1 MKYNFKIKPCYTWKD
16 EYNLPCESK
25 WSKRAKF
32 CFLNGLNW
40 SLFDR
45 NKDIKQLVDINSNQF
60 FDNFPQELVQNL
72 SQNIRICPKCIKYG
86 YHSDIHQLPEL
97 RTCFIHK
104 NSSLI
109 TIDKQKEEQSKSGTY
124 EFADIKIE
132 DIISNN
138 YKCELDNY
146 FKSREQIAPKYIKII
161 YPKKEYTKTGRI
173 KVYNSTKNVIRNLY
187 FLIDNTSMSKC
198 NRIFSVNI
206 KDVHD
211 ENYKIAEKIINS
223 IDKDKLISLKDKE
236 DTLNESIKR
245 IILSSNSNI
254 PNMMYPEPLGLCF
267 IKIIYDIIDKFFDN
281 KKEWESYISTII
293 NKNIANLKELCI
305 LKLSFAITALS
316 ITNICSINACYMLD
330 SRKWIKAG
338 YKCDFGIDLFNQLCL
353 YEHPIKWNDKLFPK
367 FAPQIVIYPIIKD
380 IFYYMANNI
389 YLKLRNK
396 VVTIKTI
403 ILNNKEIKKYIK
415 TPQYIAL
422 YWLDRLEIYRCEV

>member
-16 EYNLPCESK
+16 EYNLPYESK

-45 NKDIKQLVDINSNQF
+45 NKNIKQLVDINSNQF

-161 YPKKEYTKTGRI
+161 YPKKEYTKLGRI
-173 KVYNSTKNVIRNLY
+173 KLYNSTINIIQKLY
-187 FLIDNTSMSKC
+187 FLNNNVSTSKCKKILSINIDN
-198 NRIFSVNI
+198 I
-206 KDVHD
+206 HD
-211 ENYKIAEKIINS
+211 ENYNIAENIINS
-223 IDKDKLISLKDKE
+223 IVETKENTFKDSM
-236 DTLNESIKR
+236 KR
-245 IILSSNSNI
+245 IILSNKTKI
-254 PNMMYPEPLGLCF
+254 PNTIYPEPLGLCF
-267 IKIIYDIIDKFFDN
+267 VKVIYDTINKYFDDIN
-281 KKEWESYISTII
+281 DWENYINVII
-293 NKNIANLKELCI
+293 NANIVNIKELNL
-305 LKLSFAITALS
+305 LKFAYVIATLS
-316 ITNICSINACYMLD
+316 ITSVYSIDACYMID

-338 YKCDFGIDLFNQLCL
+338 YKCNFGIDLFSQLCL
-353 YEHPIKWNDKLFPK
+353 YEHPIRWDDKQYQK
-367 FAPQIVIYPIIKD
+367 FASQIIVYPILEDVFHYI
-380 IFYYMANNI
+380 ANNI
-389 YLKLRNK
+389 YAKLKNK
-396 VVTIKTI
+396 IVSTKTMI
-403 ILNNKEIKKYIK
+403 SNNKSVKKYIK
-415 TPQYIAL
+415 TPQYIVL
-422 YWLDRLEIYRCEV
+422 YWLDRLEIYRCDK